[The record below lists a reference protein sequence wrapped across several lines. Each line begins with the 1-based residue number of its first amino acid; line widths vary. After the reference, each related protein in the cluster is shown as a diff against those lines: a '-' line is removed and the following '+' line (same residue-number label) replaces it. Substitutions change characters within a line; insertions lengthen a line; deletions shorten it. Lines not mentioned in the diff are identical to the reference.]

1 MSIIFRIIRFD
12 STSPPVDAEFK
23 WDVMGGTM
31 GRSSSNDWVLPDTN
45 RYLSGRHAIL
55 RCQNGDYYITDT
67 STNGVFINQKPVPL
81 GRDNSARLENGDTL
95 KMGGYVMEVL
105 LDSEKSSGSKM
116 PPETTSV
123 VTQEADHPF
132 DIKDDF
138 PKRPTPGKRKVESD
152 DPFSDFNSSFDKD
165 ELPQKKDEP
174 LPLAEDFWDNS
185 DSSSLSTSHDS
196 QLSDDPF
203 FSDGDF
209 MVAGTDSE
217 RTPDRR
223 SIDDTPLADFY
234 QPPDIQKPDNGKADS
249 HISEKPGKLP
259 DNDFGLLESKVQ
271 PGFPDEDDPFDFSA
285 IAEPLRSKQ
294 RDSTVEP
301 EIAEATSSAQA
312 IDSIM
317 VDSDLDD
324 PFDFSGIGID
334 TPEPKKTEAVYIDD
348 GTKIT
353 ERVDLTTADRPEPV
367 LEQAVIAEA
376 ETGDAALIGQG
387 GRVLSVDSGKPDVHQ
402 ELPAGQ
408 DIQKLLAGMGIMD
421 ESARRTIA
429 EHVSPEKIGQLFRIL
444 LQGSMD
450 VLRTRTEIKSEMRMD
465 VTTIRPIQ
473 NNPVKFSVNV
483 DDALLKLLM
492 PQGASFMKPELALA
506 EAFDDIKAHQVA
518 VIAGV
523 QASLKLV
530 MKRFDPD
537 KLVERLQKQNRIL
550 ANIPIQRQARL
561 WGLFEELYS
570 TIEEEAADDF
580 QRLFG
585 LEFSRAY
592 EKQIEQ
598 LEMMRRD

>member
-165 ELPQKKDEP
+165 ELPQKKDAP

-294 RDSTVEP
+294 RDSTIEP
-301 EIAEATSSAQA
+301 EIAEATSPAQA

-376 ETGDAALIGQG
+376 ATGDAALIGQG